1 MKGLLAVLIILCL
14 SSLSLPQT
22 PFQPLQRPSESGG
35 QYTWQMNLGYTPSGQ
50 EGFGVDEFGQ
60 PYSYTRFSQ
69 DWQFGISG
77 TLSLNSEWKMGFS
90 GANSTTQHREA
101 RKYFNRETDLKS
113 TQHDFMYS
121 ISSEYRIDPKSA
133 WDPRL
138 SLSFG
143 HPWQANVGV
152 SVSLLRD
159 PVVLVGQVNMLTQ
172 ADEPHNW
179 FSLALGAG
187 FVANASINLSTSLS
201 VTIPTSGVGLP
212 TTTIG
217 MRALYSLDSGSKREV
232 GVRVTL
238 SVQGQIPRLSIEAD
252 ASWRGPQL

>member
-1 MKGLLAVLIILCL
+1 MKGLIALLLVACL
-14 SSLSLPQT
+14 SSFVFAQT
-22 PFQPLQRPSESGG
+22 SFQPLQRAPESGG

-50 EGFGVDEFGQ
+50 EGVGVDEFGQ

-77 TLSLNSEWKMGFS
+77 TLSLSSEWKIGFS
-90 GANSTTQHREA
+90 GANSTTKQREA
-101 RKYFNRETDLKS
+101 RKYFDHETDVKS
-113 TQHDFMYS
+113 TQHDFAYS
-121 ISSEYRIDPKSA
+121 MSCAYRIDLKSS

-143 HPWQANVGV
+143 HPWQGNVGV
-152 SVSLLRD
+152 SVSLLQD

-172 ADEPHNW
+172 AGEPHNW
-179 FSLALGAG
+179 LGLALGAG
-187 FVANASINLSTSLS
+187 FVANAQIDLSASVS

-217 MRALYSLDSGSKREV
+217 MRVLYGLDSESKRKV

-238 SVQGQIPRLSIEAD
+238 SVQGGVPQLSIEGE
-252 ASWRGPQL
+252 ASWRGP